1 MYCIKVGL
9 LHEGQPLFSNAA
21 EIELED
27 LTLIVTNGVH
37 HKKRELLLF
46 LFFWGRSDLERYLWV
61 TSLNKKLC
69 RCEIKKRSTL
79 LVSFEHCWKLP
90 SYSLTCWKWFKAV
103 CLWEVIFDVR
113 TRTSAILAETAYAE
127 RYYLSAI
134 SFHKKNA
141 ATKRDAEFRSRLLL
155 RWATCFDGITEKFA
169 QAPQWKLDFR
179 RKSVYMVGKTN

>member
-69 RCEIKKRSTL
+69 RCEIKKGQLNL
-79 LVSFEHCWKLP
+79 LVFNIAGSYRPIAWPVENDSKQFVCGRRHLMWGRGLQPFWLSRCMKKDCIFQPYHSIKLLP
-90 SYSLTCWKWFKAV
+90 SLK
-103 CLWEVIFDVR
+103 
-113 TRTSAILAETAYAE
+113 
-127 RYYLSAI
+127 
-134 SFHKKNA
+134 
-141 ATKRDAEFRSRLLL
+141 
-155 RWATCFDGITEKFA
+155 EKLKFGA
-169 QAPQWKLDFR
+169 
-179 RKSVYMVGKTN
+179 GC